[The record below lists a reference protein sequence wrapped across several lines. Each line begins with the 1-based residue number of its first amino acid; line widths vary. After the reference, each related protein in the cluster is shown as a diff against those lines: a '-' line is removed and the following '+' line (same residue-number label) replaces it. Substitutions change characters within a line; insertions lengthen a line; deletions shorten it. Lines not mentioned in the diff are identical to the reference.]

1 MKKRTAPELLQLTY
15 ILYEGGGGETE
26 EKEEDAVKIQTT
38 KLKSMHTID
47 PNTDTEL

>member
-15 ILYEGGGGETE
+15 ILYEGGE
-26 EKEEDAVKIQTT
+26 EEDAVQIQTT

>member
-15 ILYEGGGGETE
+15 ILYEEGETE
-26 EKEEDAVKIQTT
+26 EKEEDAVQIQTT